1 MPKAVIVGA
10 GIAGLIAA
18 RRLQKADWD
27 VVVLEKSRG
36 FGGRM
41 ATRRIEAATFD
52 HGAQYF
58 TMHSMFFRSLVETLQ
73 DEALVKGWCRGFLNT
88 DRQLILDGYQRF
100 YAPDGMNS
108 IAKFIAQP
116 LNVQRQTCVTQLTQK
131 ESTWQIHTESPQGTS
146 NFEADALILT
156 PPVPQSLK
164 LLVSTEQLT
173 LSEKQHTQLKAM
185 KYDPCI
191 TIMALLEGPSGLSE
205 PGAIRIEDPMSPV
218 QWITDNQQ
226 KGISNTPSIT
236 VHGTPHFSR
245 KHWKLPREEAGALLW
260 EGAQRYIQSQS
271 THQVTHGW
279 RFAQPQT
286 VYEEKSF
293 AIDARLPLHL
303 AGDCFGDLNNLIEG
317 AALSGLDAAQKT
329 LKSFTRS

>member
-1 MPKAVIVGA
+1 MPKAVVIGA

-18 RRLQKADWD
+18 RRLQKSNWD

-41 ATRRIEAATFD
+41 ATRRIVSATFD

-73 DEALVKGWCRGFLNT
+73 DEDLVKGWCRGFLNT

-100 YAPDGMNS
+100 FAPEGMSS
-108 IAKFIAQP
+108 IAKFIAKP
-116 LNVQRQTCVTQLTQK
+116 LTVHKQTLVTRIVQK
-131 ESTWQIHTESPQGTS
+131 EAVWQIETESPEGTPL
-146 NFEADALILT
+146 FEADALILT
-156 PPVPQSLK
+156 APVPQSLK
-164 LLVSTEQLT
+164 LLTSAENIA
-173 LSEKQHTQLKAM
+173 LSEKQHTQLKNL

-191 TIMALLEGPSGLSE
+191 TLMAVLDGPSGLSE
-205 PGAIRIEDPMSPV
+205 PGAIRVEDPMSPIM
-218 QWITDNQQ
+218 WIADNAQ
-226 KGISNTPSIT
+226 KGISKEHSIT
-236 VHGTPHFSR
+236 IHGTPHFSR

-260 EGAQRYIQSQS
+260 EGAQRYISAKCLSQ
-271 THQVTHGW
+271 TPHGW
-279 RFAQPQT
+279 RFSQPQD

-293 AIDARLPLHL
+293 GVDTPLPLRL

-317 AALSGLDAAQKT
+317 AALSGLDAAQKI
-329 LKSFTRS
+329 LKGFA